1 MYVYIYRHLS
11 VYTHIVVCIHT
22 YLNLFVLMSNPVS
35 PNSVWCVFVTWL
47 KMCSCHHDFCDS
59 TYNKELGGNLPGFAC
74 IPTVVGL

>member
-1 MYVYIYRHLS
+1 MCVYIYRHLS

-47 KMCSCHHDFCDS
+47 KMCSCHRDLCDS
-59 TYNKELGGNLPGFAC
+59 EPTTRNSEVTSPVLFASL
-74 IPTVVGL
+74 VL